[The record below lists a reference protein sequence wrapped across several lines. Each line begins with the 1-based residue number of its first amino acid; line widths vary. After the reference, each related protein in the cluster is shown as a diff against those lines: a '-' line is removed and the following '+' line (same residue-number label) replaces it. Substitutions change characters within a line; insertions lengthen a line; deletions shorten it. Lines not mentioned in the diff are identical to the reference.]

1 MGKHEEYPMVGRK
14 CINREEQFLRWI
26 NITVC
31 LKKKGKGV
39 GMVMCTKKNNSVHRS
54 KLLFLLYTL
63 FLVYEM

>member
-39 GMVMCTKKNNSVHRS
+39 GMVMCTKK
-54 KLLFLLYTL
+54 K
-63 FLVYEM
+63 

>member
-39 GMVMCTKKNNSVHRS
+39 GMVMCTKKKIIVCIEVNCYFFSIPS
-54 KLLFLLYTL
+54 F
-63 FLVYEM
+63 